1 MNSSLCWFSGPVRSG
16 KTTALIDHL
25 ALESQATDVSNFLV
39 FAVNAD
45 NRQRLMQ
52 QIAAITPLP
61 AVTST
66 TPLGFFEDEV
76 VLFWPLITE
85 MLQLKAHFPVR
96 LRPETEQA
104 LALQFWDDAVWDQLK
119 QFENLSCDRWVRRVL
134 DLLQLAAFSGTPL
147 EEIPD
152 RLQRGLIHDQ
162 PKIWGVLGQSLI
174 QWRDWCLDNGLLTYG
189 LITEL
194 FWRYLLPNS
203 TYQGHLLQRFQ
214 GVMAD
219 DVDSYPAITRT
230 LFEVWLEAERPAG
243 FTFNS
248 DGAIRLGLGADPNYL
263 RGLCDDRLRSF
274 SQGGEPTGGQ
284 RCQVIPLVP
293 AMSTSLGGARTVSER
308 SPLRVGQSETV
319 ASTVIDFLNHA
330 SVALP
335 DSIVSLQTSSRA
347 QLLRQTAE
355 TIIDAVHSG
364 AVEPKDIAV
373 IGPGLDTIARY
384 TLREILARQD
394 IAVESLQ
401 DQRPLNSTAMVR
413 ALLTLLAL
421 VYPGLGRLVDQDQI
435 AEMLVV
441 LTTPTPD
448 LGQAE
453 FIDPVRA
460 GLLADYCFQAHSEQ
474 PRLLPV
480 ESFPRWD
487 RLGYQATVAYNRILS
502 WLAQQTVATTA
513 PQPYLTLSPVFIL
526 DRAIQHFFSTQVL
539 SFDQLSVLR
548 ELIETAQHYWEV
560 DTRLRQT
567 QTRTEPIAAMV
578 GQFIELL
585 RQGTITA
592 NPYPVNHQNHQAVML
607 STTFQ
612 YRMAR
617 QVHRWHFWL
626 DAGSALW
633 HGGGAVVLWGAPF
646 FLQGWSGDPLT
657 VEDELTQ
664 DQDQLERLM
673 QDLLGRVTERVYLCY
688 SELSVSGQ
696 EQAGPLLPL
705 VDAAVPAL
713 AQSTITLQS

>member
-1 MNSSLCWFSGPVRSG
+1 VNGSPCWFSGPVRSG
-16 KTTALIDHL
+16 KTTALIDYL
-25 ALESQATDVSNFLV
+25 ALESQATDSSSFLV

-52 QIAAITPLP
+52 QIVSVTPHP
-61 AVTST
+61 MVTST

-76 VLFWPLITE
+76 LLFWPLITE
-85 MLQLKAHFPVR
+85 ALKLKAHFPVR

-104 LALQFWDDAVWDQLK
+104 LALQFWDDAIWEQLS
-119 QFENLSCDRWVRRVL
+119 QFENLKPERWVRRVL
-134 DLLQLAAFSGTPL
+134 DLLQLAAFSGTSL
-147 EEIPD
+147 EEVPQQL
-152 RLQRGLIHDQ
+152 RQGFVHDQ
-162 PKIWGVLGQSLI
+162 PQVWEMLGQSLI
-174 QWRDWCLDNGLLTYG
+174 QWRDWCLNHGLLTYG

-194 FWRYLLPNS
+194 FWRYLLPNL
-203 TYQGHLLQRFQ
+203 TYQGHLLQRFP

-219 DVDSYPAITRT
+219 DVDSYPAITRS
-230 LFEVWLEAERPAG
+230 LFEVWLEANRSAG
-243 FTFNS
+243 FTFNP

-263 RGLCDDRLRSF
+263 LGLRD
-274 SQGGEPTGGQ
+274 
-284 RCQVIPLVP
+284 RCQIVSLTPSAHL
-293 AMSTSLGGARTVSER
+293 SFGGTSAL
-308 SPLRVGQSETV
+308 
-319 ASTVIDFLNHA
+319 TVIDFLNHA

-355 TIIDAVHSG
+355 AIIDAVHSG
-364 AVEPKDIAV
+364 SVEPRDIAV

-384 TLREILARQD
+384 TLREILARQG

-413 ALLTLLAL
+413 ALLTLLTL
-421 VYPGLGRLVDQDQI
+421 VYPGLGRLVDQEQI

-441 LTTPTPD
+441 LTTPMAD
-448 LGQAE
+448 SDRSD

-460 GLLADYCFQAHSEQ
+460 GLLADYCFQAHPEQ
-474 PRLLPV
+474 PCLLPV

-487 RLGYQATVAYNRILS
+487 RLGYQATMAYNRILN
-502 WLAQQTVATTA
+502 WLAQQTVATTTQ
-513 PQPYLTLSPVFIL
+513 QPYLTLSPVFIL
-526 DRAIQHFFSTQVL
+526 DRAIQHFFSAQIL

-567 QTRTEPIAAMV
+567 QTRTEPMAVTV
-578 GQFIELL
+578 GQFIQLL

-592 NPYPVNHQNHQAVML
+592 NPYPVNHQSHQTVML

-646 FLQGWSGDPLT
+646 FLQGWSGNPLT
-657 VEDELTQ
+657 VEDELIQ
-664 DQDQLERLM
+664 DQEQLERLM

-705 VDAAVPAL
+705 VDAALSPLIDSGAR
-713 AQSTITLQS
+713 A